1 VPKIDNDRED
11 GGQRDPQGAPQQR
24 LTKLHHVGTT
34 VEDTQ
39 VEDQHHQDEEIKQNP
54 ESELTQASPK
64 GGLEIKMGKRA
75 KTL

>member
-1 VPKIDNDRED
+1 MS
-11 GGQRDPQGAPQQR
+11 
-24 LTKLHHVGTT
+24 TT
-34 VEDTQ
+34 VEDAQ